1 MTEVHH
7 FSYGLLTPAV
17 AYAMSFIGSLLGL
30 LCTARARATTGR
42 SRASWLGLAA
52 LAIGGTGIWV
62 MHFIA
67 MLGFTVPHAEIRYD
81 VPLTL
86 LSCAVAIVVVAV
98 GLFIVGFGG
107 DRVPVVVTG
116 GVITGVGV
124 ASMHYMGMAAMNM
137 AGDLSYQPGLVAL
150 SLVIALVAATAA
162 LWFALK
168 VRGVLATSGAALIM
182 GVAVTGMHYTGMA
195 AMRIRLHEHVHDAV
209 PSGARA
215 VDFLLPLVGGVGAV
229 ATILLIIIAMAPN
242 EEEMRV
248 EAALQERLE
257 ARRRQGVP
265 PAPAPGEIPADRRP
279 AAGEWFGGGP
289 GPGY

>member
-7 FSYGLLTPAV
+7 FSYGLLTPTV
-17 AYAMSFIGSLLGL
+17 AYLMSVIGSLLGL
-30 LCTARARATTGR
+30 LCTARARGTTGR

-67 MLGFTVPHAEIRYD
+67 MLGFSIPGAEIRYD

-86 LSCAVAIVVVAV
+86 LSCAVAIVVVAI

-107 DRVPVVVTG
+107 DRAPVVVTG
-116 GVITGVGV
+116 GVVTGVGV
-124 ASMHYMGMAAMNM
+124 ASMHYMGMTAMNM
-137 AGDLSYQPGLVAL
+137 AGDISYQPALVAL

-168 VRGVLATSGAALIM
+168 VRGVLPTAGAALIM

-195 AMRIRLHEHVHDAV
+195 AMRVRMHEHVHGAELG
-209 PSGARA
+209 GARP

-229 ATILLIIIAMAPN
+229 ATILLIIIAMAPS
-242 EEEMRV
+242 EEELRIEKALQDRV
-248 EAALQERLE
+248 EA
-257 ARRRQGVP
+257 RRQGPP
-265 PAPAPGEIPADRRP
+265 PAAAPTDIPAPADRRP

-289 GPGY
+289 TG

>member
-7 FSYGLLTPAV
+7 FSYGLVTPTL
-17 AYAMSFIGSLLGL
+17 AYTMSFIGSLLGL
-30 LCTARARATTGR
+30 LCTARARVTTGR

-67 MLGFTVPHAEIRYD
+67 MLGFTVPNAEIRYD

-86 LSCAVAIVVVAV
+86 LSCAVAIVVVAI
-98 GLFIVGFGG
+98 GLFIVGFAGSG
-107 DRVPVVVTG
+107 TPVVITG
-116 GVITGVGV
+116 GVLTGIGV
-124 ASMHYMGMAAMNM
+124 ASMHYMGMTAMNM
-137 AGDLSYQPGLVAL
+137 AGDLSYQPVLVAL
-150 SLVIALVAATAA
+150 SVVIALVAATAA

-168 VRGVLATSGAALIM
+168 VRGLLATAGAAAIM

-195 AMRIRLHEHVHDAV
+195 AMRIRLHEHAHDAALG
-209 PSGARA
+209 GARPA
-215 VDFLLPLVGGVGAV
+215 DFLLPLVGGVGAV
-229 ATILLIIIAMAPN
+229 ATILLIIIAMAPS

-248 EAALQERLE
+248 EAALQERVE
-257 ARRRQGVP
+257 ARRHGP
-265 PAPAPGEIPADRRP
+265 PSAPADIPAPAPADRRP

-289 GPGY
+289 SR